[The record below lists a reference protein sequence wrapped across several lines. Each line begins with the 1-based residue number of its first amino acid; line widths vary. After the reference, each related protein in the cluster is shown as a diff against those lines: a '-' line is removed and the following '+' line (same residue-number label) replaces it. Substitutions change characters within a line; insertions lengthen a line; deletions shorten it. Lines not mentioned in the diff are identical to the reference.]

1 MTTYPLFHH
10 GEISVQEKLGVAESV
25 ARMSERMIRDHMPE
39 QHRLF
44 YQTLP
49 MVFLGHQDIDGQV
62 WASVLSNQPGF
73 IRTPSDKKLVL
84 TATPLAGDPLAES
97 LTLFDKSIMT
107 EFPVGLLGIELET
120 KRRNRLSAVV
130 SGTSSNQINLNVLQT
145 FGNCPQY
152 IHTRSREAV
161 SVKKQTITKQF
172 NRFGGEINQI
182 IEQADTFFV
191 ASSAGRSIQNGV
203 AYGADVSHR
212 GGVPG
217 FVRIEDDNSLLIPDF
232 SGNKVFNTFGNF
244 QINPAAGLLFIDFA
258 SGDVLTM
265 TGNAEILWEHP
276 LLPYFNG
283 AERFWRFSL
292 VTGLFLKQAFPW
304 RFTLENHSPNNLST
318 GTWQQAESAATGR
331 QMPE

>member
-25 ARMSERMIRDHMPE
+25 ARTSERMIRDHMPE

-62 WASVLSNQPGF
+62 WASVLCNQPGF
-73 IRTPSDKKLVL
+73 MRTPSDKKVVL
-84 TATPLAGDPLAES
+84 NATPLAGDPLAES
-97 LTLFDKSIMT
+97 LTLFNESMMA

-120 KRRNRLSAVV
+120 KRRNRLSAMV
-130 SGTSSNQINLNVLQT
+130 SDISNNQISLNVLQT

-152 IHTRSREAV
+152 IHTRTRQAAPVKTQAV
-161 SVKKQTITKQF
+161 PYRF
-172 NRFGGEINQI
+172 NKFDGEINRV

-217 FVRIEDDNSLLIPDF
+217 FVRTEDNTTLLIPDF
-232 SGNKVFNTFGNF
+232 SGNKVFNTLGNF

-276 LLPYFNG
+276 LLPYFDG
-283 AERFWRFSL
+283 AERFWRFNL
-292 VTGLFLKQAFPW
+292 ATGLLIKQAFPW

-318 GTWQQAESAATGR
+318 GTWQQAESAATVN
-331 QMPE
+331 EKAE